1 MKNVKN
7 GYYINGEI
15 YVNSYDE
22 FMETIEN
29 ESLSND
35 EFSYLT
41 IYPNEN
47 GKLTFLGNNEGEVGG
62 EIDTV
67 DEMLVYL
74 FDVNDKDS
82 YTEFIKLIYENNGTI
97 NNLTEEEISE
107 KLNIDEDEFMDY
119 IKTEDPIIEFNTVE
133 DIISVINR
141 YYDFDYIICDNKQVI
156 L

>member
-41 IYPNEN
+41 IYPNKN

-62 EIDTV
+62 EIDTA
-67 DEMLVYL
+67 DEMVVISKNNEDVSILDMTKPEKSFNKSFVDDITFL
-74 FDVNDKDS
+74 FDDIDFSENVFVKDCD
-82 YTEFIKLIYENNGTI
+82 EFLNYI
-97 NNLTEEEISE
+97 NN
-107 KLNIDEDEFMDY
+107 
-119 IKTEDPIIEFNTVE
+119 IKP
-133 DIISVINR
+133 DIIDM
-141 YYDFDYIICDNKQVI
+141 YDGNTYNNLVNAAVEME
-156 L
+156 

>member
-29 ESLSND
+29 ESLGND

-41 IYPNEN
+41 IYPNKN

-67 DEMLVYL
+67 DE
-74 FDVNDKDS
+74 DDKD
-82 YTEFIKLIYENNGTI
+82 EEEKPEVEAEA
-97 NNLTEEEISE
+97 TEEMDSPEEVAAFEAELE
-107 KLNIDEDEFMDY
+107 KF
-119 IKTEDPIIEFNTVE
+119 K
-133 DIISVINR
+133 
-141 YYDFDYIICDNKQVI
+141 K
-156 L
+156 

>member
-7 GYYINGEI
+7 GYYINGEV

-41 IYPNEN
+41 IYPNKN

-62 EIDTV
+62 EIDTA

-74 FDVNDKDS
+74 FDINDKDS
-82 YTEFIKLIYENNGTI
+82 YTEFIKSIYENKGTV
-97 NNLTEEEISE
+97 NSLTEEEISE
-107 KLNIDEDEFMDY
+107 KLNMDEDKFMDY

-133 DIISVINR
+133 DIMSVINR

>member
-29 ESLSND
+29 ESLDND

-41 IYPNEN
+41 IYPNKN

-82 YTEFIKLIYENNGTI
+82 YTEFIKLIYENNGTV
-97 NNLTEEEISE
+97 NGLTEEEITE
-107 KLNIDEDEFMDY
+107 KLNMDKDEFMDY
-119 IKTEDPIIEFNTVE
+119 IENGLKKHRQYRKNLIPHTQDGRVYLFYSRKYE
-133 DIISVINR
+133 
-141 YYDFDYIICDNKQVI
+141 
-156 L
+156 